1 MRSVLRTAVVVAVA
15 SVCAATSAVPAGASR
30 PRPGL
35 EYVDVTADGVKGNGA
50 SAYPV
55 VSGDGRH
62 VAFLSW
68 ATNLAPGDTDSTA
81 DVYVKDLRT
90 GRLRWVS
97 DVPDG
102 QGEEVEFGTPSIS
115 ADGTRVAFAALA
127 PDTWPPP
134 QNARLPA
141 FVHDSRTGRTERI
154 DETSDPALRSV
165 PTPVLSGNGRYVTF
179 TGRPADVSGN
189 RFRVYVR
196 DLLRDTGSWID
207 HPLPSGNQSLASP
220 TLSRDG
226 SRVAY
231 VVWDAGTDPGEEHE
245 GVYVLD
251 RRTGERVRADADC
264 AGDPAENGV
273 SAPAISADGGH
284 VVFRW
289 KCLTL
294 PSGGT
299 SDTGDVFVRDVRR
312 GTLRHVLGPKAG
324 YATHSG
330 RPSADARRI
339 VFAVYESD
347 VGQRPRQVVYLRD
360 LRTGRVDL
368 ISARPDGTVNQ
379 RPAAH
384 PSIDARGRVVAFDG
398 DRLDLQGENAFSERQ
413 AFVVRVR

>member
-1 MRSVLRTAVVVAVA
+1 MRSALRAAVAAVA
-15 SVCAATSAVPAGASR
+15 SLCAVATAAPAEASE

-35 EYVDVTADGVKGNGA
+35 EFVDVRADGVKGNGA
-50 SAYPV
+50 SSYPV
-55 VSGDGRH
+55 VSADGRH

-68 ATNLAPGDTDSTA
+68 ATNLAPGDTDTTA

-90 GRLRWVS
+90 GKLRWVS

-102 QGEEVEFGTPSIS
+102 QGEEVAFGTPSIS

-134 QNARLPA
+134 RDVKLPA
-141 FVHDSRTGRTERI
+141 YVHDTRTGRTERI
-154 DETSDPALRSV
+154 DETTDPAFRTVSA
-165 PTPVLSGNGRYVTF
+165 PVLSGNGRYVTF
-179 TGRPADVSGN
+179 AGRPTGTGN
-189 RFRVYVR
+189 RFSIHVR
-196 DLLRDTGSWID
+196 DLRRGTGSWID
-207 HPLPSGNQSLASP
+207 HPLPGGEPSLGSP
-220 TLSRDG
+220 TLSHDG

-231 VVWDAGTDPGEEHE
+231 VAWNAGNGPGADHE

-264 AGDPAENGV
+264 AGDPADNGV
-273 SAPAISADGGH
+273 TAPAISADGRH
-284 VVFRW
+284 VAFRW

-299 SDTGDVFVRDVRR
+299 SDTGDVFVRDLRR
-312 GTLRHVLGPKAG
+312 GTLRHVLGPRPQ

-330 RPSADARRI
+330 RPSADAHRI
-339 VFAVYESD
+339 VFAAYESEA
-347 VGQRPRQVVYLRD
+347 GQRSRQVVYLRD

-368 ISARPDGTVNQ
+368 VSARPDSTVNQ

-384 PSIDARGRVVAFDG
+384 PTIDARGRIVAFDG
-398 DRLDLQGENAFSERQ
+398 ERLDLQGEDGVSERQ
-413 AFVVRVR
+413 AFVTRVR